1 MHESWK
7 QHISVYSGIFIGFRT
22 QNYTAPSGTLINTT
36 KLGYTDEGY
45 ILVFE
50 KKGEAKKW
58 IEQHSAT
65 SSKYEIVKIW
75 NSRET
80 GYRWNVKRSSNR
92 GLKYSP
98 DFLI

>member
-1 MHESWK
+1 MKLKDARTYKEYFA
-7 QHISVYSGIFIGFRT
+7 IAEYSGNFIGFRT
-22 QNYTAPSGTLINTT
+22 QNYTAPSGTFINTT
-36 KLGYTDEGY
+36 KLGHTDEGY

-50 KKGEAKKW
+50 KRSEAKKW

-80 GYRWNVKRSSNR
+80 GYKWDVKM
-92 GLKYSP
+92 
-98 DFLI
+98 

>member
-1 MHESWK
+1 MKLKDARTYKEYFA
-7 QHISVYSGIFIGFRT
+7 IAEYSGNFIGFRT
-22 QNYTAPSGTLINTT
+22 QNYTAPNGTFISTT
-36 KLGYTDEGY
+36 KLGHTDEGY

-58 IEQHSAT
+58 IQQHSDT

-80 GYRWNVKRSSNR
+80 GYKWDVKM
-92 GLKYSP
+92 
-98 DFLI
+98 

>member
-1 MHESWK
+1 MKLKDAKTYKEYFA
-7 QHISVYSGIFIGFRT
+7 IAEYYSGIFIGFRT
-22 QNYTAPSGTLINTT
+22 QNYTAPSTT

-58 IEQHSAT
+58 TEQHSDT

-80 GYRWNVKRSSNR
+80 GYKWRVKM
-92 GLKYSP
+92 
-98 DFLI
+98 

>member
-1 MHESWK
+1 MKLKDARTYKEYFV
-7 QHISVYSGIFIGFRT
+7 IAEYSGNFIGFRT
-22 QNYTAPSGTLINTT
+22 QNYSTFISTT
-36 KLGYTDEGY
+36 KLGHTDEGY

-50 KKGEAKKW
+50 KRGEAKKW

-80 GYRWNVKRSSNR
+80 EYKWSMKM
-92 GLKYSP
+92 
-98 DFLI
+98 

>member
-1 MHESWK
+1 MKLKDAKTYKEYFA
-7 QHISVYSGIFIGFRT
+7 IAEYSGDFIGFRT
-22 QNYTAPSGTLINTT
+22 QNYTAPSGTFINTT
-36 KLGYTDEGY
+36 KLGRIDEGY

-58 IEQHSAT
+58 TEQHSDT

-80 GYRWNVKRSSNR
+80 GYKWRVKM
-92 GLKYSP
+92 
-98 DFLI
+98 